1 MLRGFRQQALTP
13 ATVPGQGQLRWPRG
27 AQSAPLNKRKIR
39 KNQTSLIFPDFSLVL
54 FARELAWRP

>member
-1 MLRGFRQQALTP
+1 LGRFSAEGGP
-13 ATVPGQGQLRWPRG
+13 EGPGQGQLRWPRG
-27 AQSAPLNKRKIR
+27 AQSAPLNKIKIR